1 MDENYKNKIYEI
13 IEAANLSLKKLN
25 LAKIDLKSASGWGVI
40 DILGGGLISTLFKH
54 KDMNDAEIHLKEAKS
69 AIKNFSEELK
79 QLDELYDIDVDTY
92 TFLGFA
98 DLFFNGIIS
107 DWLMQ
112 SKIAQ
117 AQNQLDIAIK
127 EVEKIKF
134 KLLEKQQELTIE
146 NNCNEKK
153 VK

>member
-1 MDENYKNKIYEI
+1 MNNLNINDAISKD
-13 IEAANLSLKKLN
+13 IEFTDVALKKLN

-40 DILGGGLISTLFKH
+40 NILGGGLISTLFKH
-54 KDMNDAEIHLKEAKS
+54 KDMDDAEIHLKEAKS
-69 AIKNFSEELK
+69 AINELSEELK

-98 DLFFNGIIS
+98 DLFLNGIIT

-117 AQNQLDIAIK
+117 AQNQLDAAIK
-127 EVEKIKF
+127 KVENIKT
-134 KLLEKQQELTIE
+134 KLIEIQQSH
-146 NNCNEKK
+146 
-153 VK
+153 

>member
-1 MDENYKNKIYEI
+1 MNNLNINDVISKD
-13 IEAANLSLKKLN
+13 IEFTDVALKKLN

-40 DILGGGLISTLFKH
+40 NILGGGLISTLFKH
-54 KDMNDAEIHLKEAKS
+54 KDMDDAEIHLKEAKS
-69 AIKNFSEELK
+69 AINELSEELK

-98 DLFFNGIIS
+98 DLFLNGIIT

-117 AQNQLDIAIK
+117 AQNQLDAAIK
-127 EVEKIKF
+127 KVENIKT
-134 KLLEKQQELTIE
+134 KLIEIQQSH
-146 NNCNEKK
+146 
-153 VK
+153 

>member
-1 MDENYKNKIYEI
+1 MTNLNINDAISKD
-13 IEAANLSLKKLN
+13 IEFTDIALKKLN

-54 KDMNDAEIHLKEAKS
+54 KDMDDAEIHLKEAKS
-69 AIKNFSEELK
+69 AINELSEELK

-98 DLFFNGIIS
+98 DLFLNGIIT

-117 AQNQLDIAIK
+117 AQNQLDTAIK
-127 EVEKIKF
+127 KVENIKS
-134 KLLEKQQELTIE
+134 KLLEIQQAH
-146 NNCNEKK
+146 
-153 VK
+153 